1 MFCCIVLTVGG
12 GTVNAHHMSDATSE
26 ISQMSFEQALGAL
39 EDIVQKLESGDVPLD
54 KSIEPYE
61 RGESLRK
68 HCQARLD
75 SAQQRIEKIVTDQS
89 GKPTG
94 TQPLDADG

>member
-1 MFCCIVLTVGG
+1 
-12 GTVNAHHMSDATSE
+12 MSDTASE
-26 ISQMSFEQALGAL
+26 ISQLSFEQALGAL

-54 KSIEPYE
+54 KSIELYE
-61 RGESLRK
+61 RGEALRK

-94 TQPLDADG
+94 TQLLDADG